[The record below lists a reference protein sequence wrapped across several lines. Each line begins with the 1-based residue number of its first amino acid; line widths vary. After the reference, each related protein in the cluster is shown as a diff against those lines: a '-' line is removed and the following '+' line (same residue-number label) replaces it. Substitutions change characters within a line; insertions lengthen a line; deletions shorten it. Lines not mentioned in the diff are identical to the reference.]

1 MADSNPPAQPAA
13 AAAAEPNLHKDPV
26 TGEMMSKSKLK
37 ALQKKREQ
45 EKKKQE
51 KAAALPARPK
61 TEKKEAE
68 VELNPNVLF
77 PPCSSSLDQAD
88 IVQQYFE
95 IRSQRINALRESKDP
110 NP

>member
-1 MADSNPPAQPAA
+1 MSDSNPQTQPAA
-13 AAAAEPNLHKDPV
+13 AAPAEPNLHADPV

-51 KAAALPARPK
+51 KAAAMPVRPK

-68 VELNPNVLF
+68 VELNPN
-77 PPCSSSLDQAD
+77 
-88 IVQQYFE
+88 QYFE
-95 IRSQRINALRESKDP
+95 IRSQRINALRKSKDP
-110 NP
+110 NPSAAPL